1 PCPGQSDSDNCV
13 FHQEPR
19 QLGSRI
25 AGKRLLDHDRWRQ
38 GSLGNAEVR
47 PSCAVKWRSRRCR
60 EGDMS
65 SFDLKEIERR
75 MRGALGV
82 LKQEF
87 GGLRTGRANARLLD
101 PIMVTAYGNPM
112 ALNQLAT
119 INVPEPR
126 LITVQVWDRSQVG
139 AVERAIRESDLGLNP
154 VVEGQL
160 MRLPIPE
167 LNQERRQ
174 EIAKVAHKYAEQAR
188 IAVRNVRRDGM
199 EHLKKAE
206 KDHEMGKDEHH
217 SLSTKVQEL
226 TDKII
231 KEIDEALAS
240 KEAEIMQV

>member
-1 PCPGQSDSDNCV
+1 
-13 FHQEPR
+13 
-19 QLGSRI
+19 
-25 AGKRLLDHDRWRQ
+25 
-38 GSLGNAEVR
+38 
-47 PSCAVKWRSRRCR
+47 
-60 EGDMS
+60 
-65 SFDLKEIERR
+65 ERR
-75 MRGALGV
+75 MRGAFGV

-87 GGLRTGRANARLLD
+87 GGLRTGRASAGILD
-101 PIMVTAYGNPM
+101 PITVTAYGNSMP
-112 ALNQLAT
+112 LNQLAT

-139 AVERAIRESDLGLNP
+139 AVERAIRESNLGLNP

-160 MRLPIPE
+160 LRLPVPE

-174 EIAKVAHKYAEQAR
+174 EIVKVAHKYAEQAR
-188 IAVRNVRRDGM
+188 VAVRNVRRDGM
-199 EHLKKAE
+199 EHLKRAE
-206 KDHEMGKDEHH
+206 KEHEMGKDEHH